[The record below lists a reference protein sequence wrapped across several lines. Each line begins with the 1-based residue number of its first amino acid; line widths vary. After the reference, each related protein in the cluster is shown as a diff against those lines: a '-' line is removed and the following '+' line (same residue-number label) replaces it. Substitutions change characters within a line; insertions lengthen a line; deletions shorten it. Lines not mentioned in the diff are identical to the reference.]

1 MATVQKK
8 KRSKKTL
15 ERLEA
20 QLTSGMK
27 PARIE
32 SDRPGKKY
40 KTIDK
45 TVPLNDKDKER
56 LNKQIETLKTR
67 I

>member
-20 QLTSGMK
+20 QLASGVK
-27 PARIE
+27 PARVPF
-32 SDRPGKKY
+32 DKFGRTY
-40 KTIDK
+40 KTTDK
-45 TVPLNDKDKER
+45 TVPLTEKDKER
-56 LNKQIETLKTR
+56 IAKQIETLKASV
-67 I
+67 